1 MLYNSIFSIK
11 YPRWVPMMLDVIAI
25 NGLFMLYS
33 WLRLSP
39 VFLVPLNIVFIASI
53 AFVVIGRFIGVYD
66 SLTRFFNFYELKKYA
81 LLILL
86 FSLVIS
92 FLSVSNSFERWF
104 IIFFTVVTATI
115 PYRFLVKQLNS
126 ASTKSISKLALLYGA
141 GDQGVYLKRSFFN
154 SPHFKIVGFIDDD
167 SSLQGRKIDG
177 VYVYGLGDKLD
188 RFINKN
194 NVAHVIF
201 STSKITAKRKL
212 YLLDY
217 FKAKQIQTYNLPST
231 ETWVNRKPSA
241 AQLRKIRIED
251 ILARPEINI
260 EYALNKKYYEEKR
273 VLITGG
279 AGSIGSELVR
289 QLLSYNPR
297 KVIVADINETALFY
311 LKTELQHSKNLE
323 LLLLNVLDGQ
333 MVLRLFEE
341 EKIDYVFHAAAY
353 KHVSVV
359 EENPI
364 QGLRNNIVGTYNV
377 AQAAKKFGVK
387 KFVLVSTDKA
397 VNPTNL
403 MGASKRYCE
412 LLVNAL
418 SAKADDKTEFI
429 TTRFGNVLGSNGSVI
444 PIFRDQIEKGGPI
457 TLTHPD
463 ITRYFMTIPEA
474 SKLVIESGRIGQN
487 NQVYVFD
494 MGEPVKILD
503 MAKNMISLSGYRPYE
518 DIDIEIVGLR
528 PGEKLYEELLLDTE
542 TMIPSSNKY
551 LFTAKREL
559 ISSDTATL
567 IHEFCEKLL
576 HSENLDGLE
585 LVKRLKL
592 IIPEYKSNNSP
603 FEVLDHD

>member
-1 MLYNSIFSIK
+1 
-11 YPRWVPMMLDVIAI
+11 
-25 NGLFMLYS
+25 
-33 WLRLSP
+33 
-39 VFLVPLNIVFIASI
+39 
-53 AFVVIGRFIGVYD
+53 
-66 SLTRFFNFYELKKYA
+66 
-81 LLILL
+81 
-86 FSLVIS
+86 
-92 FLSVSNSFERWF
+92 
-104 IIFFTVVTATI
+104 
-115 PYRFLVKQLNS
+115 
-126 ASTKSISKLALLYGA
+126 
-141 GDQGVYLKRSFFN
+141 
-154 SPHFKIVGFIDDD
+154 
-167 SSLQGRKIDG
+167 
-177 VYVYGLGDKLD
+177 
-188 RFINKN
+188 
-194 NVAHVIF
+194 
-201 STSKITAKRKL
+201 
-212 YLLDY
+212 
-217 FKAKQIQTYNLPST
+217 
-231 ETWVNRKPSA
+231 
-241 AQLRKIRIED
+241 
-251 ILARPEINI
+251 
-260 EYALNKKYYEEKR
+260 
-273 VLITGG
+273 
-279 AGSIGSELVR
+279 
-289 QLLSYNPR
+289 
-297 KVIVADINETALFY
+297 VIVVDINETALFY
-311 LKTELQHSKNLE
+311 LKTELQHNKNLE

-333 MVLRLFEE
+333 KVLRLFENE
-341 EKIDYVFHAAAY
+341 QIDYVFHAAAY

-377 AQAAKKFGVK
+377 AQAAKKFGVE

>member
-1 MLYNSIFSIK
+1 MI
-11 YPRWVPMMLDVIAI
+11 LDIAAI
-25 NGLFMLYS
+25 NGLFLIYD
-33 WLRLSP
+33 WLRLGAF
-39 VFLVPLNIVFIASI
+39 FLVPFVKLLLSSISFVFL
-53 AFVVIGRFIGVYD
+53 GRFIGVYD
-66 SLTRFFNFYELKKYA
+66 SLTRFFNFHELKKYA
-81 LLILL
+81 LLLLVFSFILT
-86 FSLVIS
+86 
-92 FLSVSNSFERWF
+92 FLTASGSFEQWF
-104 IIFFTVVTATI
+104 VIFFTVVSATI

-126 ASTKSISKLALLYGA
+126 TSTNSLSKLALLYGA

-154 SPHFKIVGFIDDD
+154 SPHFKIVGFIDDNT
-167 SSLQGRKIDG
+167 SLHGRKIDG
-177 VYVYGLGDKLD
+177 VYVYGLGDELD
-188 RFINKN
+188 QFINKN
-194 NVAHVIF
+194 KVAHVIF
-201 STSKITAKRKL
+201 STNKITAIRKL

-217 FKAKQIQTYNLPST
+217 FRSNQIQTYNLPST
-231 ETWVNRKPSA
+231 DTWVNRKPSA

-260 EYALNKKYYEEKR
+260 DFELNRKYYEGKR

-289 QLLSYNPR
+289 QLLSYDPQ
-297 KVIVADINETALFY
+297 KVIVVDINETALFY
-311 LKTELQHSKNLE
+311 LKSELQHNKNLE
-323 LLLLNVLDGQ
+323 LLLQNVLDGQ
-333 MVLRLFEE
+333 KIQRLFEE
-341 EKIDYVFHAAAY
+341 QKIDYVFHAAAY

-364 QGLRNNIVGTYNV
+364 QSLRNNIVGTYNV
-377 AQAAKKFGVK
+377 VQSAKKFGVK

-418 SAKADDKTEFI
+418 SMNVDEKTEFI

-494 MGEPVKILD
+494 MGKPLKILD

-528 PGEKLYEELLLDTE
+528 PGEKLYEQLLLDTE

-559 ISSDTATL
+559 ISSDTYTM
-567 IHEFCEKLL
+567 INEFCEKLI
-576 HSENLDGLE
+576 HIEHLDGFE
-585 LVKRLKL
+585 LVKKLKL

-603 FEVLDHD
+603 YEVLDHD

>member
-1 MLYNSIFSIK
+1 MFLESIFSIK
-11 YPRWVPMMLDVIAI
+11 YPRWVPMILDVIAI
-25 NGLFMLYS
+25 NGLFFLYR
-33 WLRLSP
+33 W
-39 VFLVPLNIVFIASI
+39 VPLSAIFLIPFNTLLFSSI
-53 AFVVIGRFIGVYD
+53 AFVLVGRFFGIYD
-66 SLTRFFNFYELKKYA
+66 SLIRFFNFQELKKYA
-81 LLILL
+81 LLLLL
-86 FSLVIS
+86 FSLILT
-92 FLSVSNSFERWF
+92 FLNDSGSYEYWF
-104 IIFFTVVTATI
+104 ILFFSVVSATI

-126 ASTKSISKLALLYGA
+126 AGNKSISKSAFLYGA
-141 GDQGVYLKRSFFN
+141 GKQGVFLKRSFFN

-167 SSLQGRKIDG
+167 ISLQGRKIDG
-177 VYVYGLGDKLD
+177 VYVYGLGDRLD
-188 RFINKN
+188 RYIIKN

-201 STSKITAKRKL
+201 STNKITAERKL

-217 FKAKQIQTYNLPST
+217 FKSKQMQTYNLPST
-231 ETWVNRKPSA
+231 ESWVNRKPSA

-260 EYALNKKYYEEKR
+260 DYALNKKYYEGKQ

-279 AGSIGSELVR
+279 AGSIGSEIVK
-289 QLLSYNPR
+289 QLISFNPR
-297 KVIVADINETALFY
+297 KVIVIDINETALFY
-311 LKTELQHSKNLE
+311 LKTELQHNKNLE
-323 LLLLNVLDGQ
+323 FLLLNVLDGQ
-333 MVLRLFEE
+333 KVLRLFKE

-359 EENPI
+359 EENPL

-377 AQAAKKFGVK
+377 AQGAKKFGVK

-418 SAKADDKTEFI
+418 SSNANDNTEFI

-444 PIFRDQIEKGGPI
+444 PIFRGQIEKGGPI
-457 TLTHPD
+457 TVTHPD

-487 NQVYVFD
+487 NQVFVFD
-494 MGEPVKILD
+494 MGKPLKILD
-503 MAKNMISLSGYRPYE
+503 LAKNMISLSGYRPYE

-542 TMIPSSNKY
+542 TMIPSSNEY
-551 LFTAKREL
+551 LFVAKREL
-559 ISSDTATL
+559 ISSD
-567 IHEFCEKLL
+567 IYIMIKKFCEKLKDSK
-576 HSENLDGLE
+576 HLDHLE
-585 LVKRLKL
+585 LIKQLKL

-603 FEVLDHD
+603 YEALDHE